1 MRIFDLIY
9 LSLESF
15 KNRKSRVLFTIL
27 GVSVGIGAILF
38 LVSLGY
44 GLQKNLLE
52 RITTKESLLALDIT
66 SPEARIIALND
77 QTLERVSQIE
87 NVEKV
92 SPQAIFPS
100 QVSLDELTSETI
112 INLVNPDFFSLGGIL
127 PDIGRVFTK
136 EDQQKI
142 VINSSLAELF
152 NLKPEQVLGKKLEF
166 LIFLPKEAVEIGI
179 AEIEIFEAEKE
190 FEVIGVIAEPGNP
203 SQVYLKRGDLPE
215 LPIKEYQFAKVK
227 VINDKV
233 MEEVREKLIGMGFL
247 VSALSDTISQAN
259 KIFRVIQ
266 IVLGIFGVIALIVA
280 AIGLVNTMTISLLER
295 TNEIGIMRAIGA
307 SPQDIKRLFLGESLI
322 IGFLGGIGGI
332 GIGILAAEIF
342 NGGINILARTLG
354 GQSIDLF
361 FYPAWFI
368 IFIILLSTLVGLVAG
383 FWPAKRAEKL
393 NPLEALRY
401 K

>member
-1 MRIFDLIY
+1 MRLLDLFH

-44 GLQKNLLE
+44 GLQRNLLE
-52 RITTKESLLALDIT
+52 RITTKESLLTLDIT
-66 SPEARIIALND
+66 PAETRIIILND
-77 QTLERVSQIE
+77 QTLKRVSEIE

-100 QVSLDELTSETI
+100 QVSLAELTSEAT

-127 PDIGRVFTK
+127 PEIGRVFTK
-136 EDQQKI
+136 EDQRKI
-142 VINSSLAELF
+142 VVNSSLVDLF
-152 NLKPEQVLGKKLEF
+152 NLELNQILGKKLKF
-166 LIFLPKEAVEIGI
+166 LIFLPKQTKEVVEI
-179 AEIEIFEAEKE
+179 ESFETEEE
-190 FEVIGVIAEPGNP
+190 FEVIGVISEPGAS
-203 SQVYLKRGDLPE
+203 SQVYINRVDLPE

-227 VINDKV
+227 VINDKA
-233 MEEVREKLIGMGFL
+233 MEEVREKLLEMGFL
-247 VSALSDTISQAN
+247 VSALSDIITQAN
-259 KIFRVIQ
+259 KIFRAIQ

-280 AIGLVNTMTISLLER
+280 AIGLINTMTISLLER

-307 SPQDIKRLFLGESLI
+307 SPQDIKRLFLGESFI

-332 GIGILAAEIF
+332 GLGIIGAEIF

-354 GQSIDLF
+354 GQPVDLF
-361 FYPAWFI
+361 YYPGWFLL
-368 IFIILLSTLVGLVAG
+368 FIILLSSLVGLIAG
-383 FWPAKRAEKL
+383 YFPAKRAAKL

>member
-1 MRIFDLIY
+1 MRLLDLFY

-15 KNRKSRVLFTIL
+15 KNRKSRVFFTIL
-27 GVSVGIGAILF
+27 GVSIGIGAILF

-52 RITTKESLLALDIT
+52 RITTEESLLTLDIAPAET
-66 SPEARIIALND
+66 RVIVLNEEVLKRIS
-77 QTLERVSQIE
+77 EIE

-92 SPQAIFPS
+92 STQAIFS
-100 QVSLDELTSETI
+100 AQISLGEFTSETVV
-112 INLVNPDFFSLGGIL
+112 NLVEPDFFFLSGIL
-127 PDIGRVFTK
+127 VDNGRVFSK
-136 EDQQKI
+136 EDKQKA
-142 VINSSLAELF
+142 VINSPVAELF
-152 NLKPEQVLGKKLEF
+152 NLRPEQILGKKLDF
-166 LIFLPKEAVEIGI
+166 LIFLTKEIEGLV
-179 AEIEIFEAEKE
+179 EIEIFEAKKE
-190 FEVIGVIAEPGNP
+190 FEIVGVISEPGGP

-227 VINDKV
+227 VTNDKV

-280 AIGLVNTMTISLLER
+280 AIGLINTMTITLLER

-322 IGFLGGIGGI
+322 IGFLGGICGTGV
-332 GIGILAAEIF
+332 GILAAEIF
-342 NGGINILARTLG
+342 NGGVNILARTLG
-354 GQSIDLF
+354 GQLIDLF
-361 FYPAWFI
+361 VYPTWFI
-368 IFIILLSTLVGLVAG
+368 IFIILLSTLVGLIAG
-383 FWPAKRAEKL
+383 LWPARRAEKM
-393 NPLEALRY
+393 NPLDALRY